1 MSKKENF
8 NNSYDELNESLNGMN
23 DRGKYASWLIIGVFL
38 GRIYQYIRG
47 LRKKIARRRKK

>member
-8 NNSYDELNESLNGMN
+8 NNSYDELNESFNGMN

-38 GRIYQYIRG
+38 GRIYQYTRG